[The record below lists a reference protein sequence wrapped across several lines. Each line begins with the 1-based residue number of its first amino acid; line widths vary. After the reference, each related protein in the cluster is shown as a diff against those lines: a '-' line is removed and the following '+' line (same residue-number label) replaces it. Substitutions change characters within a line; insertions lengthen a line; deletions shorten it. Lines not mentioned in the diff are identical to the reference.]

1 MSLLFSPITMRGL
14 TLSNRIVV
22 APMCQFSA
30 VDGCATDWHLIHLG
44 HLALSGAGLLVLEA
58 TAVEPEG
65 RISSSCLGL
74 YTDAQEAALARVLA
88 VVRRYSTMPLGIQ
101 LSHAGRKASI
111 KSPNAPGAVD
121 TREWQTVGPSPVA
134 FAADRRA
141 PQALDRTGMD
151 RVIDAFAQAAR
162 RAARLGFDMIEIHS
176 AHGYLLSSFLSP
188 IANRRTDGYGG
199 SLQARMRFPLE
210 VFHGLRA
217 AWPADRPLGVR
228 CNGTD
233 WHAEGITPDEAV
245 AYAAALRELGCDFV
259 DVSTGGNA
267 ITEVPIEP
275 GYQVPFSAKVRREAG
290 VPTRA
295 VGLIRDPHHAEAI
308 LQRGEADMIALGRGI
323 LNEPRWPWHAAEEL
337 GATVEV
343 PHPYRRAGTRA
354 GLPTRD
360 HIPVTPPAK
369 DTAVAQVRGARC
381 T

>member
-14 TLSNRIVV
+14 TLPNRIVI

-111 KSPNAPGAVD
+111 KSPNALGPVD

-134 FAADRRA
+134 FAVDRRA
-141 PQALDRTGMD
+141 PQELDRTGME
-151 RVIDAFAQAAR
+151 RVIDSFAQAAR

-188 IANRRTDGYGG
+188 IANRRTDDYGG

-210 VFHGLRA
+210 VFQGLRA

-245 AYAAALRELGCDFV
+245 AYAAALRDLGCDFV
-259 DVSTGGNA
+259 DVSTGGNT

-275 GYQVPFSAKVRREAG
+275 GYQVPFSAKVRREAE

-369 DTAVAQVRGARC
+369 DTTVAQVQGARC